1 MGTATEYLF
10 CSQSDFRDATPRD
23 GGVVFRLVMAP
34 AEEPLTVEEAKANL
48 RIRAEN
54 ARHDALITRII
65 PQARQWIE
73 LATSQLFISQTWKQ
87 IHTATGS
94 LLGAGGTMPQIIPLH
109 LEEVISVTSVEYFP
123 TLDSTSMTTVDATT
137 YFLTGQSVVPRT
149 TWPSTRGIGGME
161 ITYVAGHAADRDA
174 LLTSS
179 HAMPM
184 VRALDMVVAYL
195 FENPGDM
202 TSFESGGGGRTRI
215 RSLPPE
221 ALDMLAT
228 YERFVL

>member
-1 MGTATEYLF
+1 MGSATEYLF
-10 CSQSDFRDATPRD
+10 SSQSDFRDATPRD
-23 GGVVFRLVMAP
+23 GGVVFRLVTAP
-34 AEEPLTVEEAKANL
+34 TQEPLTVEQAKSNL
-48 RIRAEN
+48 RIRPEN

-65 PQARQWIE
+65 PEARQWIE

-94 LLGAGGTMPQIIPLH
+94 LLGAGGVMPAIITLH
-109 LEEVISVTSVEYFP
+109 LEEAISVTSVEYFP
-123 TLDSTSMTTVDATT
+123 TLDSTSTTTVDAST
-137 YFLTGQSVVPRT
+137 YFLTGQSLVPRT

-228 YERFVL
+228 YERFIL